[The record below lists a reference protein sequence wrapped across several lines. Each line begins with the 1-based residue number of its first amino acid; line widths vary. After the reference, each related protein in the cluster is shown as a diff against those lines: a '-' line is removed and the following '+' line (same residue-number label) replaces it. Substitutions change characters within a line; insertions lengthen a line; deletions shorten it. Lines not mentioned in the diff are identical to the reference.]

1 MLTLSHIRKSFG
13 STLALD
19 DVSLS
24 AAPGEI
30 VGIIGENGAGKTT
43 LMRIIAGEIAPD
55 GGSMHIDGAVGFV
68 HQHFMLVNEFTIAEN
83 VRLACGMR
91 PPAAEIIAGSGIRLE
106 RPERY
111 VRELSVGEKAK
122 LELIK
127 AIARRPQI
135 LILDE
140 PTSVLTPPETAEIFT
155 VARQLAAGGTSVL
168 LISHKIREVLSIATR
183 TVVIRR
189 GRIVGENLSAGQMAA
204 AMVEVPAVAAPAS
217 AGPGGGPK
225 PALHAEGIDVAAGE
239 IVAIIGVAGNGQA
252 ELAERLRDSLP
263 RSTTAHIPEDRTRD
277 GLIAEM
283 SIGDNIALLSGIRY
297 AKANAQRLIGAY
309 NIRAESPRQ
318 LAGAL
323 SGGNQQKLLLAREL
337 ERDPKIVVAAEPTRG
352 LDVESARFVRERL
365 RDSAARGAA
374 ILLMTSDLDEAFALA
389 AAVHVIYRGRLSQRL
404 TPQDAAARAGR
415 LMAGLE

>member
-43 LMRIIAGEIAPD
+43 LMRIIAREIAPD
-55 GGSMHIDGAVGFV
+55 GGSVHVDGAVGFV
-68 HQHFMLVNEFTIAEN
+68 HQHFMLVNDFTIAEN
-83 VRLACGMR
+83 IRLACGMK
-91 PPAAEIIAGSGIRLE
+91 PGAAEIIARTGIRLD
-106 RPERY
+106 RPERS

-127 AIARRPQI
+127 AIARRPRI

-155 VARQLAAGGTSVL
+155 VARQLAADGTAVL
-168 LISHKIREVLSIATR
+168 LISHKIREVLSVATR
-183 TVVIRR
+183 TVVMRR
-189 GRIVGENLSAGQMAA
+189 GRIVGENLSADQMAA
-204 AMVEVPAVAAPAS
+204 AMVEASLGSAAARRRLEIAGEPAHS
-217 AGPGGGPK
+217 
-225 PALHAEGIDVAAGE
+225 EGILSLFRGE
-239 IVAIIGVAGNGQA
+239 IVAIIGVAGNGQS
-252 ELAERLRDSLP
+252 ELAQRLRDSLP
-263 RSTTAHIPEDRTRD
+263 RATTAHIPEDRTRD
-277 GLIAEM
+277 GVVAEM
-283 SIGDNIALLSGIRY
+283 SIRDNIALLSGLRY
-297 AKANAQRLIGAY
+297 ANANAQRLIAAY

-318 LAGAL
+318 RAGSL

-337 ERDPKIVVAAEPTRG
+337 ERDPQIVVAAEPTRG
-352 LDVESARFVRERL
+352 LDVESTRFVRERL
-365 RDSAARGAA
+365 RDAAARGAA
-374 ILLMTSDLDEAFALA
+374 VLLITSDLDEAFALA
-389 AAVHVIYRGRLSQRL
+389 GAVHVIYRGRLSERL
-404 TPQDAAARAGR
+404 APHDAAARAGR